1 MAYMN
6 QAKKAVIKAN
16 LEKVLKPLGFKFG
29 LRVRNHMSIALT
41 IKSGPVDF
49 IGDYVSVEKAKGQPA
64 PDYITKTGYMS
75 VNKYW
80 YKEHFSP
87 KVAEVIGKTI
97 EALMSADYYDRS
109 DSMVDYFDTAYYMD
123 LDIGSYDKPYE
134 ITK

>member
-1 MAYMN
+1 MN

-49 IGDYVSVEKAKGQPA
+49 IGDFLAVEKSKGLQL
-64 PDYITKTGYMS
+64 PDYISKSGCLS

-80 YKEHFSP
+80 YQDHFSP
-87 KVAEVIGKTI
+87 EVAKIIKKVID
-97 EALMSADYYDRS
+97 ALMSADYYDRS
-109 DSMVDYFDTAYYMD
+109 DSMTDYFDTAYYMD
-123 LDIGSYDKPYE
+123 FDIGSWDKPYE

>member
-6 QAKKAVIKAN
+6 QQKKAVIKAN
-16 LEKVLKPLGFKFG
+16 LDKILKPLGFKFG

-49 IGDYVSVEKAKGQPA
+49 IGDYVTVEKSKGQQA

-80 YKEHFSP
+80 YQKHFSP
-87 KVAEVIGKTI
+87 KVAEVIGKAI
-97 EALMSADYYDRS
+97 EALMSAGYYDRS
-109 DSMVDYFDTAYYMD
+109 DSMVDYFDVSYYFD
-123 LDIGSYDKPYE
+123 LNIGEWDKPYE